1 MLINKQESTVLKYL
15 NDSEFFIEYS
25 NDMNDIYK
33 FIEECNPI
41 KKLKELINFDDM
53 IAEMLSNKKPN
64 PIATD
69 LFIR

>member
-41 KKLKELINFDDM
+41 KKHKELMNFDDM

>member
-1 MLINKQESTVLKYL
+1 
-15 NDSEFFIEYS
+15 
-25 NDMNDIYK
+25 MNDIYK

-41 KKLKELINFDDM
+41 KKLKELMNFDDM

-64 PIATD
+64 PMATD

>member
-15 NDSEFFIEYS
+15 NDSKVFIEYS

-33 FIEECNPI
+33 FIEESNPI
-41 KKLKELINFDDM
+41 KKLKELMDFDDM
-53 IAEMLSNKKPN
+53 IAEMLSNKKTN